1 MTKLRQTGFALAG
14 MTALLASVA
23 MAQDGE
29 LTVFDWAGYEDPEFY
44 TTYTDKH
51 GGPPTFAFFADE
63 EEAFQKLRSGFKAD
77 AAHPCS
83 QSVPKWLEAGL
94 LAPLDI
100 SRIERWNEVN
110 EEFREIEAYK
120 KDGEYYFVP
129 MDWGNTGLVYNADK
143 LSDEQVAS
151 LTLFADP
158 SMAGKISMPDNVD
171 DAYALGFLATGV
183 TDWTKASDEDFKAA
197 SDFLRK
203 VHQNVLSYW
212 DSSSSLAQLM
222 QSGQVEAAWAWNET
236 AATLSAEG
244 LPIKMKRDANEG
256 ASSWVCGYVRL
267 KDGTGSEDKFYDF
280 INAWLEPKT
289 ADYMVSAWGYGHSN
303 AAQMEKMDQELLAS
317 MSLDSTEA
325 LRKNTLW
332 QGPAGAERREKMIA
346 EWENIKAGF

>member
-1 MTKLRQTGFALAG
+1 MTRLRQKGFALGAVG
-14 MTALLASVA
+14 ILLGSAA
-23 MAQDGE
+23 IAQDAD
-29 LTVFDWAGYEDPEFY
+29 LTVFDWAGYEDPAFY
-44 TTYTDKH
+44 TAFTDAH
-51 GGPPTFAFFADE
+51 GQPPTFAFFGDE

-83 QSVPKWLEAGL
+83 QSVPKWMEAGL

-100 SRIERWNEVN
+100 SRIDRWEDVN
-110 EEFREIEAYK
+110 EGFREIEAYK

-129 MDWGNTGLVYNADK
+129 MDWGNTGLVYNTDK
-143 LSDEQVAS
+143 LSEEQAS
-151 LTLFADP
+151 SLQLFADP

-183 TDWTKASDEDFKAA
+183 TDWTQASDEDFQEA

-244 LPIKMKRDANEG
+244 LPIAMKRDAQEG
-256 ASSWVCGYVRL
+256 ASSWVCGYVKL
-267 KDGTGSEDKFYDF
+267 KDGPGSDDKFYDF
-280 INAWLEPKT
+280 INAWLEPET

-303 AAQMEKMDQELLAS
+303 ATQMEQMDQELLAS
-317 MSLDSTEA
+317 MSLQSNDA
-325 LRKNTLW
+325 LRENTLW
-332 QGPAGAERREKMIA
+332 QGPAGNELREKMIA

>member
-1 MTKLRQTGFALAG
+1 MTRLRQTGFALAG
-14 MTALLASVA
+14 VAALLASAA
-23 MAQDGE
+23 MAQE
-29 LTVFDWAGYEDPEFY
+29 TNLTVFDWAGYEDPAFY
-44 TTYTDKH
+44 TKFSDKH

-83 QSVPKWLEAGL
+83 QSVPKWMEAGL
-94 LAPLDI
+94 LAPLDT
-100 SRIERWNEVN
+100 SRIDRWDEVN
-110 EEFREIEAYK
+110 EGFREIEAYK

-129 MDWGNTGLVYNADK
+129 MDWGNTGLVYNTEK
-143 LSDEQVAS
+143 LTEDQVAS
-151 LTLFADP
+151 LNLFADP

-171 DAYALGFLATGV
+171 DAFALGFLATGV
-183 TDWTKASDEDFKAA
+183 TDWTKATDEDFKEA

-203 VHQNVLSYW
+203 VHANVLSYW

-244 LPIKMKRDANEG
+244 LPIKMKRNTSEG
-256 ASSWVCGYVRL
+256 ASSWVCGYVKL
-267 KDGTGSEDKFYDF
+267 NDGPGSDDQFYDF
-280 INAWLEPKT
+280 INAWLEPET

-303 AAQMEKMDQELLAS
+303 SVQMEKMDQELLAS
-317 MSLDSTEA
+317 MSLDSNEA
-325 LRKNTLW
+325 LRANTLW
-332 QGPAGAERREKMIA
+332 QGPAGAELREKMIA